1 MKSLSNVYN
10 RWFWGAYFLGKKLGG
25 WTDSSGS
32 KANKE
37 KIYLGKSKNYFS
49 KLQVGEYEIE
59 RGLLKVGDEIMV
71 TRPSLG
77 VIEFRI

>member
-1 MKSLSNVYN
+1 
-10 RWFWGAYFLGKKLGG
+10 
-25 WTDSSGS
+25 
-32 KANKE
+32 
-37 KIYLGKSKNYFS
+37 LGKSKNYFS